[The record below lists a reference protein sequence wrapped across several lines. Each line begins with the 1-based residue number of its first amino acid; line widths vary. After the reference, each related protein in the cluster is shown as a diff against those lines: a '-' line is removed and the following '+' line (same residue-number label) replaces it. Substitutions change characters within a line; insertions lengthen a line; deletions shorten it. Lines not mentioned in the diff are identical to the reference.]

1 MNKELAT
8 IILAIS
14 MTAVSM
20 ATNTVVSAESAPAGG
35 EKSVATAESA
45 PAAAVKPAVDK
56 PTGGKPLE
64 GLVDGVAAFVN
75 GDSVTVRDVVA
86 GIPDQLRMLAQ
97 DPAIR
102 EKSQQEVFALAYDAS
117 LEECVNKK
125 LVLQDYWQG
134 EQRIPDKAV
143 LSSVNEFIE
152 GRYKGDFSALLRE
165 LEKTRM
171 TYDDWKAMM
180 EEQIILRSMRQ
191 TYVGANIHISPND
204 IAAVYASRKSEL
216 KQPAKVNVLTFALA
230 DDASFEAKYAKFKE
244 RLAAGEDF
252 GAIAKD
258 LSVDAMAEAGG
269 DYGWIVPDDVLS
281 PVLAAAVKALADG
294 SMSEPVKLGA
304 NRYIVFRK
312 DSVPAKTL
320 TLREAQADIEREL
333 YNQEAERIYDS
344 WIKRLRGDA
353 KITTFDP
360 F

>member
-14 MTAVSM
+14 MTEVSW
-20 ATNTVVSAESAPAGG
+20 ATNTVVSAD
-35 EKSVATAESA
+35 SA
-45 PAAAVKPAVDK
+45 PAAAVKTAVDK
-56 PTGGKPLE
+56 PTGGKPLD

-97 DPAIR
+97 DTALR

-117 LEECVNKK
+117 LEECINKQ

-152 GRYKGDFSALLRE
+152 SRYKGDFSALLRE

-171 TYDDWKAMM
+171 TYDDWKAKM

-204 IAAVYASRKSEL
+204 IAAVYANRKSEF
-216 KQPAKVNVLTFALA
+216 KQPSKVNVLTFALA

-252 GAIAKD
+252 GAIAKEM
-258 LSVDAMAEAGG
+258 SVDAMAEAGG

-281 PVLAAAVKALADG
+281 PVLAEAVKTLADG
-294 SMSEPVKLGA
+294 KMSEPVKLGA

-333 YNQEAERIYDS
+333 YNQEAERIYGS